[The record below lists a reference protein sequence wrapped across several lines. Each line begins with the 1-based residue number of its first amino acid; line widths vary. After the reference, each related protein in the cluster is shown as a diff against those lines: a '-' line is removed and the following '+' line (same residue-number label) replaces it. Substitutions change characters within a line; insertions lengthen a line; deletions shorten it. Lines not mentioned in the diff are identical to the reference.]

1 VKLPPFE
8 YRRAKSV
15 DHALVLLAESGD
27 ESKLLA
33 GGQSLLAAMAFR
45 IVRPSVLVDIGR
57 VGGLDGI
64 EAGPEGLRIGALV
77 RHAALERSPALEG
90 PWSVLRSAAALV
102 GHHPIRVRGTFGG
115 SLAHADPAAEL
126 AVVVLALDATVVAR
140 SAAGGERQI
149 PAADFFLGPYMT
161 ALGSTEMVTE
171 VRFPAAPSGA
181 ITSFVELT
189 ERSGDFALASV
200 CVGVVRTEG
209 RIVWSRIGLG
219 SVGATPLRAR
229 RAEDVLIGS
238 DGGPDALEDAARAAA
253 AHCEPSSDPQASA
266 EYRRELVAVL
276 VRRALERILEE
287 DR

>member
-1 VKLPPFE
+1 MKLPPFE
-8 YRRAKSV
+8 YRRAESI
-15 DHALVLLAESGD
+15 DHALTLLGESGD

-57 VGGLDGI
+57 LRGLDGI

-77 RHAALERSPALEG
+77 RHATLERSPALEG
-90 PWSVLRSAAALV
+90 PWSVLRSAAANV

-126 AVVVLALDATVVAR
+126 AVLALALDATVVAH
-140 SAAGGERQI
+140 SAAGGERAI

-161 ALGSTEMVTE
+161 ALAPTEMVTE
-171 VRFPAAPSGA
+171 VRFPAAPSDA
-181 ITSFVELT
+181 RTSFVELT

-200 CVGVVRTEG
+200 CVGVVQTEG
-209 RIVWSRIGLG
+209 RIVWARVGLG
-219 SVGATPLRAR
+219 SVGPTPLVAR
-229 RAEDVLIGS
+229 GAEDVLIGS
-238 DGGPDALEDAARAAA
+238 DGGREAIEDAARAAA
-253 AHCEPSSDPQASA
+253 AECEPSSDSQASA

-276 VRRALERILEE
+276 VRRALGRALEV

>member
-8 YRRAKSV
+8 YRRAESV
-15 DHALVLLAESGD
+15 DHAISLLGESGD
-27 ESKLLA
+27 EAKLLA

-57 VGGLDGI
+57 LRSLDGI

-77 RHAALERSPALEG
+77 RHAALERSVALEG
-90 PWSVLRSAAALV
+90 PWSVLRTAAALV

-126 AVVVLALDATVVAR
+126 AVVALALDATVVAH
-140 SAAGGERQI
+140 SAGGGERAI
-149 PAADFFLGPYMT
+149 PAADFFVGPYMT

-181 ITSFVELT
+181 RTSFVELT

-200 CVGVVRTEG
+200 CAGVVRTEG
-209 RIVWSRIGLG
+209 RIVWARIGLG
-219 SVGATPLRAR
+219 SVGATPLHAS
-229 RAEDVLIGS
+229 RAENVLIGS
-238 DGGPDALEDAARAAA
+238 DGGHDAIEGAASEAAA
-253 AHCEPSSDPQASA
+253 QCEPSSDPQASA